1 MADKTIILTKNLPSQ
16 SDVIQ
21 IVLGD
26 NLTYKVHFVI
36 DRYWGDVDLNS
47 LVWSVNMK
55 TANGEKYTD
64 TLTKLAHDDQYIT
77 LSWNITGAAT
87 SSMGNTFYT
96 VEGKTSAENSPVW
109 RSPAQQVR
117 VLNAVDLGDI
127 YEGADISAVEQLML
141 EIREYVDDLVIV
153 SETEPESENNKIW
166 FDPNFDDEVI
176 VPTMDDMANTVNGV
190 FSVSGN
196 TLMISEVE

>member
-1 MADKTIILTKNLPSQ
+1 MADKTIILTKNIPAQ

-36 DRYWGDVDLNS
+36 GRYWGDADLNS

-55 TANGEKYTD
+55 TASGERYTD
-64 TLTKLAHDDQYIT
+64 MLTKLAHDDQHIT

-87 SSMGNTFYT
+87 SSLGNTFYT
-96 VEGKTSAENSPVW
+96 VEGKTSATNSPVW
-109 RSPAQQVR
+109 RSPVQQIH

-127 YEGADISAVEQLML
+127 YEGTDISAVEQLML

-153 SETEPESENNKIW
+153 SDTEPESETNKIW
-166 FDPNFDDEVI
+166 FDPNFDDEVV

-196 TLMISEVE
+196 TLLISEVE